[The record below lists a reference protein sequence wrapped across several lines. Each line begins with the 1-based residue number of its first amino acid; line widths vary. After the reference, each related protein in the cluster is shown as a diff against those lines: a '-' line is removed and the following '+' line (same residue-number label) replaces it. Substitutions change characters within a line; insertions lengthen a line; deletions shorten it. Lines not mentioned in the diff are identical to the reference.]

1 MAKYLSWTT
10 AGGDVNYVKAESIIN
25 AEVASGT
32 STILYV
38 DGGLELGLTTVGAT
52 AAWRN
57 AINAALK
64 TAAETKWTDAVVA
77 IDQSGLT
84 SIADGYTVTPAA

>member
-1 MAKYLSWTT
+1 MAKYLSWTSVS
-10 AGGDVNYVKAESIIN
+10 GDVNYVKAESVIN
-25 AEVASGT
+25 AQIVSGT

-84 SIADGYTVTPAA
+84 SINDTYTVAAAA